1 MSTLDRLA
9 NFKSNLGST
18 QAKPK
23 PAYAPVFDTKTTL
36 GAYLTQVHKTGKL
49 IYKLP
54 FIRISEVSDLPR
66 VMTEERYMS
75 MSDEERANYKPD
87 YDHIEYTELYYALT
101 MDGNQII
108 NAAAGAGKT
117 TVLISKVQ
125 RDIVTGSCMRL
136 QTLPNGMTVSVVD
149 KVFVGT
155 FLRSGAEELKQA
167 LLEWQRKLGYSETA
181 GQVVFST
188 LDAEFKRCL
197 ESMGVAV
204 KIGEQSTLDGC
215 FRRAVKKAHIVRDD
229 GKKLTAED
237 YRIIGSVVTYARG
250 RLDDKKYSHPSALDY
265 CLNQQVTD
273 MLIRLYASERMA
285 YGVMDF
291 EDISEL
297 LYRYLYVTTNPAVQD
312 VVASRYNYMYL
323 DEFQDT
329 SQIQYAI
336 LRAYRRGNL
345 AENTDSAFD
354 ANSRDA
360 LYTGVPTLGK
370 IVVVGD
376 QSQTIY
382 SFRGSDSKVLTE
394 NFPKDFN
401 PSITPLS
408 VNWRC
413 PKTILSP
420 IIPSIHLNK
429 DSENQ
434 AIKSARVGGE
444 LHAYEFISV
453 SNMADHLI
461 KSIDEDIQAN
471 RSVAILCR
479 TNFEGLIPALCIEK
493 AKLGRFSISSEGM
506 TLSSALPRS
515 ILNIANLFMQ
525 LSDTKV
531 RSALNILVPY
541 YVKYEV
547 NDLVNALENSKTKTN
562 AMTIWTMPLEDIE
575 YSCPSLLDLIKGVR
589 SEMFDE
595 QGNRVQFAD
604 IRGLRYL
611 YSYMYT
617 ETFAKNTTYNE
628 NAKTLISALLNLIE
642 RNNYATIREFVD
654 DIVRINDRL
663 KTAIKLKNASIVI
676 ATVHEYKGKE
686 ADSVYVWN
694 DSDGVFPS
702 SKTDLSDADLVAEER
717 RVHYIACTRAK
728 EREHI
733 YTLVGK
739 HGMFIDEMDIRV
751 ENPNQGQ
758 TMILGKCV

>member
-9 NFKSNLGST
+9 NFKANLGST
-18 QAKPK
+18 YEKPK
-23 PAYAPVFDTKTTL
+23 QVYAPVFNTKTTL

-54 FIRISEVSDLPR
+54 FVCVSETLDLPK
-66 VMTEERYMS
+66 VVTEKQYMA
-75 MSDEERANYKPD
+75 MSDEERKNYKPD
-87 YDHIEYTELYYALT
+87 YDNIEYTELYYALT
-101 MDGNQII
+101 TDGNQII

-117 TVLISKVQ
+117 TALISKIQ
-125 RDIVTGSCMRL
+125 KDIATGSCMRV
-136 QTLPNGMTVSVVD
+136 QTLPNGMNVQVVD

-167 LLEWQRKLGYSETA
+167 LLSWQKKLGYSETA
-181 GQVVFST
+181 GQIVFST

-197 ESMGVAV
+197 ESMGVTV

-215 FRRAVKKAHIVRDD
+215 FRRAVRKAHIVRND
-229 GKKLTAED
+229 GKNLTAED
-237 YRIIGSVVTYARG
+237 YRIIGSIITYARG
-250 RLDDKKYSHPSALDY
+250 RLDDKKYCHPSAPDY

-273 MLIRLYASERMA
+273 MLIQLYSSERIA
-285 YGVMDF
+285 CGVMDF

-297 LYRYLYVTTNPAVQD
+297 LYRYLYITPNPAVQD

-345 AENTDSAFD
+345 VENTDATFD
-354 ANSRDA
+354 TDKRDA
-360 LYTGVPTLGK
+360 LYTGIPTKGK

-401 PSITPLS
+401 PNITPLS

-413 PKTILSP
+413 PETILSP

-434 AIKSARVGGE
+434 AIKSAREGGE
-444 LHAYEFISV
+444 LHVYEFMSL
-453 SNMADHLI
+453 SNMTDHLI
-461 KSIDEDIQAN
+461 KSIGEDIDAN

-479 TNFEGLIPALCIEK
+479 TNFEGIIPALNIEK
-493 AKLGRFSISSEGM
+493 AKLGRYSISSEGM
-506 TLSSALPRS
+506 TLSSSLPRS

-531 RSALNILVPY
+531 RSALNMLVPY
-541 YVKYEV
+541 YARYEV
-547 NDLVNALENSKTKTN
+547 NELVNALENSKTKTS

-575 YSCPSLLDLIKGVR
+575 YSCPSLLELIKSVR
-589 SEMFDE
+589 AEMFDE
-595 QGNRVQFAD
+595 QGNRVQYAD
-604 IRGLRYL
+604 IIGLRYL
-611 YSYMYT
+611 YAYMYDK
-617 ETFAKNTTYNE
+617 TFAKKTTYNE
-628 NAKTLISALLNLIE
+628 SAKTLISALLNLIE

-654 DIVRINDRL
+654 DVVRINDRL
-663 KTAIKLKNASIVI
+663 KNAIKLKNANITI
-676 ATVHEYKGKE
+676 ATVHEFKGKE
-686 ADSVYVWN
+686 ADSVYIWN

-739 HGMFIDEMDIRV
+739 RGMFIDEMNVRV
-751 ENPNQGQ
+751 ENPNHGQ
-758 TMILGKCV
+758 TMSLGS